1 MRGVG
6 RLATGAAAVLLSGSA
21 LVSVSGCGTLSDPPP
36 VRTFLI
42 QFDLPSEAPSFA
54 PGKPGAKEGN
64 PAEAVYIAP
73 VSVVPPFSGRNL
85 VVRQSELGF
94 EADPYAEFAANP
106 VSMWTGAVRTW
117 LGGRHLFERV
127 LPLGSSAEAGLTLET
142 TVLEAVVDRRA
153 GRPPASRV
161 VIRFLLV
168 RNRAPYDV
176 LLDRTFTGAEAVKGA
191 GAESEVAAMS
201 LAAHDVLRDFEA
213 ALVAT
218 PK

>member
-1 MRGVG
+1 MRGSG
-6 RLATGAAAVLLSGSA
+6 RLARGAAAALLSGWA
-21 LVSVSGCGTLSDPPP
+21 LFSISGCGTLSDPPP
-36 VRTFLI
+36 RQTFLI
-42 QFDLPSEAPSFA
+42 QFDGTSAAAP
-54 PGKPGAKEGN
+54 PQRP
-64 PAEAVYIAP
+64 PAEAVYVAP
-73 VSVVPPFSGRNL
+73 VSVAAPFSGRSL

-142 TVLEAVVDRRA
+142 TVLETVVDRRA

-161 VIRFLLV
+161 VMRFLLV
-168 RNRAPYDV
+168 RNRAPNEV
-176 LLDRTFTGAEAVKGA
+176 LLDRTFTGVEAVKGA

-201 LAAHDVLRDFEA
+201 LAAQDVLRDFED
-213 ALVAT
+213 ALVAM